1 MSRRVDGCN
10 DCVSSGTDEASKI
23 SMKHNKLSGRMGRPR
38 SFDLDEALDRALQ
51 VFWRKGYE
59 GASLSDLTKA
69 VGVNR
74 PSLYAAF
81 GDKKALF
88 RKALDRYLTGPAAYT
103 QEALKA
109 PTARAVVERLLQGA
123 ADLNAAPRN
132 PGGCLMVQGALAS
145 GDTGDSIRQELV
157 ACRAAGEAA
166 LRRRFPRGKS
176 ERDLPADTDPADLAR
191 YLATII
197 YGMAVQ
203 AAGGASR
210 DKLQHVVEMTLR
222 TLPL

>member
-1 MSRRVDGCN
+1 MVAIIVPTGME
-10 DCVSSGTDEASKI
+10 GASKI
-23 SMKHNKLSGRMGRPR
+23 DMRQNKSSRRTGRPR
-38 SFDLDEALDRALQ
+38 SFDIDRALDRALQ

-81 GDKKALF
+81 GDKEALF
-88 RKALDRYLTGPAAYT
+88 RKALHRYLHGPAAYT
-103 QEALKA
+103 QDALKEL
-109 PTARAVVERLLQGA
+109 TARAVVERLLRGA
-123 ADLNAAPRN
+123 ADLNTSPRN
-132 PGGCLMVQGALAS
+132 PGGCLTVQGALAC
-145 GDTGDSIRQELV
+145 GEAVDSIRQEL
-157 ACRAAGEAA
+157 AAHRAEGEAA
-166 LRRRFPRGKS
+166 LRRRFQRAKS
-176 ERDLPADTDPADLAR
+176 EGDLPATANPADLAR
-191 YLATII
+191 YVATVI

-210 DKLQHVVEMTLR
+210 SQLQRVVEMALR

>member
-1 MSRRVDGCN
+1 MGPKSSRR
-10 DCVSSGTDEASKI
+10 T
-23 SMKHNKLSGRMGRPR
+23 GRPR
-38 SFDLDEALDRALQ
+38 SFDIDRALDRVLQ

-59 GASLSDLTKA
+59 GTSLSDLTKA
-69 VGVNR
+69 ARVNR

-81 GDKKALF
+81 GDKETLF

-103 QEALKA
+103 QEALKE
-109 PTARAVVERLLQGA
+109 PTARAVVERLLRGA
-123 ADLNAAPRN
+123 ADLNTAPRN
-132 PGGCLMVQGALAS
+132 PGGCLTVQGALAC
-145 GDTGDSIRQELV
+145 GDAGDSIRQELV

-166 LRRRFPRGKS
+166 LRRRFQRAKS

-191 YLATII
+191 YVAAII

-210 DKLQHVVEMTLR
+210 DKLQQVIEMALR

>member
-1 MSRRVDGCN
+1 
-10 DCVSSGTDEASKI
+10 
-23 SMKHNKLSGRMGRPR
+23 MGRPR
-38 SFDLDEALDRALQ
+38 SFDVDGALERALR
-51 VFWRKGYE
+51 VFWRNGYE
-59 GASLSDLTKA
+59 GTSLSDLTKA

-88 RKALDRYLTGPAAYT
+88 RKVLDRYLEGPAAYT
-103 QEALKA
+103 QEALRE
-109 PTARAVVERLLQGA
+109 PTARAVIERLLRGA
-123 ADLNAAPRN
+123 ADVNAGPRN
-132 PGGCLMVQGALAS
+132 PGGCLMVQGALAC
-145 GDTGDSIRQELV
+145 GEEADSIRHELT

-166 LRRRFPRGKS
+166 IRRRLQRAKS
-176 ERDLPADTDPADLAR
+176 EGDIAANVNPAALAR
-191 YLATII
+191 YIATVL

-210 DKLQHVVEMTLR
+210 DKLQRVVEMTLR

>member
-1 MSRRVDGCN
+1 MSVKR
-10 DCVSSGTDEASKI
+10 
-23 SMKHNKLSGRMGRPR
+23 NKSLRRMGRPR
-38 SFDLDEALDRALQ
+38 SFDVDGALERALQ

-59 GASLSDLTKA
+59 GTSLSDLTKA

-88 RKALDRYLTGPAAYT
+88 RKALDRYLEGPAAYT
-103 QEALKA
+103 QEALKE
-109 PTARAVVERLLQGA
+109 PTARAVIERLLRGA
-123 ADLNAAPRN
+123 ADVNAGPRN
-132 PGGCLMVQGALAS
+132 PGGCLVVQGALAC
-145 GDTGDSIRQELV
+145 GEEADSIRHELT

-166 LRRRFPRGKS
+166 IRRRLQRAKS
-176 ERDLPADTDPADLAR
+176 EGDIAANVNPAALAR
-191 YLATII
+191 YIATVL

-210 DKLQHVVEMTLR
+210 DKLQRVVEMTLR